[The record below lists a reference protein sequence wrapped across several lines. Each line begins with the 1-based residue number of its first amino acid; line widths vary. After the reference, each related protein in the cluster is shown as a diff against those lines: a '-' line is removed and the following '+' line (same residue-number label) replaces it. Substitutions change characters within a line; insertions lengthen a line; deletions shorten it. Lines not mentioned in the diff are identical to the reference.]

1 MSKTAFYAH
10 MIKDQLEKLEP
21 NLPEHEPTLR
31 VVTYILHRLWP
42 DLESAIK
49 QELPD
54 DPNQTKL

>member
-10 MIKDQLEKLEP
+10 MIKDQLKKLEP
-21 NLPEHEPTLR
+21 SLPEYEPAHR
-31 VVTYILHRLWP
+31 VVTYILRLWP

-54 DPNQTKL
+54 DPK

>member
-21 NLPEHEPTLR
+21 NLPEHEPTHR

-54 DPNQTKL
+54 DPK

>member
-1 MSKTAFYAH
+1 VSKTAFYAH

-21 NLPEHEPTLR
+21 SLPEGEPAHR

-54 DPNQTKL
+54 DPNKPN